1 MTMFFCKN
9 HKINV
14 LKLISL
20 NHVQL
25 LSRGKSENLEV
36 LIKKKK
42 KPPAPDHIQLLPE
55 GNFESGGF

>member
-1 MTMFFCKN
+1 MFFCKN
-9 HKINV
+9 HKI
-14 LKLISL
+14 KLISL

-42 KPPAPDHIQLLPE
+42 KHLHLITYSFCQKVILNLVAFSINH
-55 GNFESGGF
+55 